1 MNPILFAISS
11 WVKLDRMRISPHALC
26 LSCALQESGHP
37 HLVRPGLAWERDR
50 PYWSANGEGS
60 VVGWTPG
67 CALIAT
73 LRSWCPGV
81 QRSYASRIV
90 ATSHVFGD
98 GPCWHL
104 RVSARRSL
112 HRRSSSK
119 LHSTQRGCKHRL
131 FIPTERLRRC
141 VAGDPAAGLRQ
152 GADGSS
158 LSRLEQSLIF
168 LTRDSH
174 FQNSGLESGA
184 LHPQS
189 DRRPMRTCD
198 HSAGVAQNPNN
209 VLALQAL

>member
-1 MNPILFAISS
+1 MFSGFQTPLYPKRLQTQAIYPNET
-11 WVKLDRMRISPHALC
+11 V
-26 LSCALQESGHP
+26 E
-37 HLVRPGLAWERDR
+37 
-50 PYWSANGEGS
+50 
-60 VVGWTPG
+60 T
-67 CALIAT
+67 
-73 LRSWCPGV
+73 
-81 QRSYASRIV
+81 
-90 ATSHVFGD
+90 
-98 GPCWHL
+98 
-104 RVSARRSL
+104 
-112 HRRSSSK
+112 
-119 LHSTQRGCKHRL
+119 RL
-131 FIPTERLRRC
+131 GGAIRL
-141 VAGDPAAGLRQ
+141 PGLRQ